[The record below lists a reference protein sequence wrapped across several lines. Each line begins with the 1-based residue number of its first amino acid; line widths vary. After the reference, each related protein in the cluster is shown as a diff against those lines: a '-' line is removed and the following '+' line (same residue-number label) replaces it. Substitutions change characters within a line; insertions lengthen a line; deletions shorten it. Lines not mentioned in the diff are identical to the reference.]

1 MYKRL
6 MPYYK
11 PHMKLFLFDMFCAMI
26 VAVVDLIFPMYSR
39 EMINRLIPQ
48 GKIDLM
54 VRYSVLILIL
64 YLIRTM
70 CHYFMNYWGHVMGSR
85 IEYDMRSQ
93 LFEHLQGLHIKFFD
107 ENKTGQIMS
116 RLVGDLGEIAEL
128 THHGPE
134 DLFISIILLSG
145 SFVILFRINII
156 LTALTLVMVVLL
168 VFFTINRRNHLSSS
182 FMEVRKMHGE
192 INSKIENSISGIRLT
207 RSFANEEYEMN
218 EFDKNNTLH
227 RDSKKEAYRAIGI
240 FSTGTVFLA
249 DTINLVVIGIGGY
262 FVYNGSINLGDL
274 VAFLLYASFFIRPI
288 RRLIQ
293 FTQQYQRGIVGFK
306 RFLEILDT
314 ENIILESEDPVEVDE
329 LNGDIRFKD
338 VSFSYDGKNDVLKDF
353 NLQVEQGKTVALV
366 GHSGVGKT
374 TISNLIPR
382 FYDVTDGEILINDI
396 NIKDYSLKS
405 LRSNIG
411 FVQQD
416 VYIFYGTIL
425 ENITYGNPGASYEEV
440 IEASKKAS
448 IHDFI
453 MGLPDGFETVVG
465 ERGIKLSGGQKQR
478 ISLAR
483 VFLKNPPIL
492 ILDEATSS
500 LDNESERAIQKS
512 IELVSQDR
520 TAIVIAHRLSTIVGA
535 DQIVVIDEN
544 GIIENGS
551 HNELLSLDGS
561 YKKLFDSQ
569 YLGAEK

>member
-329 LNGDIRFKD
+329 LNGDIRFRD

-382 FYDVTDGEILINDI
+382 FYDVTDGAILINDI

-551 HNELLSLDGS
+551 HKELLDMNGS
-561 YKKLFDSQ
+561 YKKLFESQ
-569 YLGAEK
+569 YLGAE

>member
-425 ENITYGNPGASYEEV
+425 DNITYGNPGASYEEV

-512 IELVSQDR
+512 IELVSQNR

-551 HNELLSLDGS
+551 HKELLDMNGS
-561 YKKLFDSQ
+561 YKKLFESQ
-569 YLGAEK
+569 YLGAE